1 MIKRI
6 MLSVC
11 LLLSQ
16 VLAINVAQAQS
27 YPGFTS
33 FNEFLTD
40 TLKCDG
46 NKVICLPSLQEK
58 KNIYYI
64 EYGCFTGPTMACI
77 DPNNTKIYGGST
89 VELYALMQNKVAQYN
104 QAHPGTNLT
113 VSGPT
118 TEDQGGSYTYT
129 IGPYT
134 EGSNPYAGL
143 WTISRYDVYC
153 DYADALGCMNSNTD
167 RTSMT
172 DAPCEICSKIGNP
185 FDVRNGAKYEYA
197 TDMAFPFA
205 VTRNYS
211 SKQRIAGL
219 LGKNWRTNFDKSMK
233 YFTNNNIVTSLVFT
247 TPTSEYITMI
257 SNDGINFTAFFR
269 DQKKYKVK
277 VNGNVIQLI
286 RPDSGIET
294 YDMTTGRITTEVFK
308 GQTFNYVYYNNG
320 LLNKV
325 SDIFGRYVQFNYN
338 TNSFVSQ
345 IISYNGDT
353 VSYTYYDSNIATVKY
368 NNIPQISYEYGINGL
383 LTAKLDP
390 NGVKFASFSYDEK
403 GRGIENK
410 HMTNDGHDIKKY
422 TVSYTDNTT
431 HVSQDN
437 GYVAD
442 YTMNNINY
450 AKKITN
456 MTGNGVSEDANF
468 DQNGNGMFK
477 KSQNGVIENYNYDPD
492 GRMTFYMKDAKQV
505 NINWNTDYNFIDQTI
520 ENTGAGNR
528 TTQYYQDANGNDLG
542 YRIVGNNV
550 EAYVYKYRDSYGRL
564 TSEQNEQ
571 GFVKTY
577 TYYPISSDLT
587 TSGFLKSVTTNTGS
601 QLVINSYDIRN
612 NPTSITVNG
621 VTKTITYDYKGRILT
636 ESVNGATNSYTYDLD
651 GNLTNSTMASGYQL
665 NMHYDTAGRLL
676 SIDDNMGGKSVF
688 TPDDYTGEVLKSDIL
703 QNNVLVRSRNKIVDT
718 LGRTLEAYNA
728 TIRTKQSINYS
739 SRSDLPD
746 STTDANGISSNYSYN
761 MPGQIT
767 SYSSGSD
774 SVSKNYDVEGKLRSV
789 SANNQ
794 TTNMDYDDLGRIVS
808 INSPDTG
815 TSSFTY
821 DKSQDTYTDANG
833 TLHTT
838 YKGVGGLPVNVTH
851 INNDSNFNYSN
862 FETYEYDTYG
872 RVTRIQSQYGEV
884 TYTRNNLGQLTKK
897 SQNNMF
903 TGYVPFVVQYGYDN
917 IGQKTT
923 DTYPSG
929 TVVTYEYTNGF
940 VTGLRV
946 NGTSIVSNVTYNT
959 MLQEPVSWYLGGRSV
974 VVTKDTDGLLTNFSE
989 TGIFNQQITTD
1000 NEGHILTLTDN
1011 LRNTNINVL
1020 LDDNYALKS
1029 GTMNNNVLDYT
1040 FGDNHN
1046 LTKQIDG
1053 ITNYMFEYDYS
1064 SNKLS
1069 YLEYPNVQS
1078 DKFNYRHDANGNLL
1092 TDRKATYQYD
1102 GHNNLEY
1109 SYNKVMVYNYEDTV
1123 MTRYFYN
1130 GLNQRI
1136 GKQVNTQGGQKRN
1149 FVYNENN
1156 QLIAEYDSDNNLI
1169 TEYFYFGLRPVA
1181 VKTNGV
1187 LYAVH
1192 TDYLGTPRV
1201 ITGLNGGSVVWEWK
1215 NDNPYGNNKAQGSI
1229 EFNLR
1234 FAGQYYDSE
1243 SGLHYNMNRT
1253 YNPETGRYLQSDPL
1267 GLAAGFNTY
1276 NYVNKNPLDGVD
1288 PLGLVEVVYNLKH
1301 GAGYKMAKQSGQMF
1315 GWVGEQI
1322 SNYTFMALE
1331 TAVKLNRSSSD
1342 NDLII
1347 DAHGSEY
1354 TLSGFSATQLGD
1366 QIISGK
1372 FKNPERTTSSYFADR
1387 IKKNLDINITLNAC
1401 DTGSLIVGPGFTYSY
1416 ADDLAMYLK
1425 AAAGSNYTG
1434 KINISA
1440 PTGLT
1445 TYIVGWGEI
1454 VKPDPTL
1461 EGPLLNTYNRYQN
1474 YNGYMKY
1481 TR

>member
-1 MIKRI
+1 MVKRI
-6 MLSVC
+6 MLSFC
-11 LLLSQ
+11 FLLSQ
-16 VLAINVAQAQS
+16 VLAISVAQAQA

-46 NKVICLPSLQEK
+46 VKVICQPSLQQK

-64 EYGCFTGPTMACI
+64 EYGCFTGPTTACI
-77 DPNNTKIYGGST
+77 DSNNTKVYGGS
-89 VELYALMQNKVAQYN
+89 VLELYDLMKQKVAQYN
-104 QAHPGTNLT
+104 QSHPGTNLT
-113 VSGPT
+113 VYGPT
-118 TEDQGGSYTYT
+118 NEGQGGSYTYT

-143 WTISRYDVYC
+143 WDISSYNVYC
-153 DYADALGCMNSNTD
+153 DDAGVLGCMNSTTD

-185 FDVRNGAKYEYA
+185 FDVRNGAKYEHA
-197 TDMAFPFA
+197 TDITFPFA

-211 SKQRIAGL
+211 SKHRIAGL

-233 YFTNNNIVTSLVFT
+233 AFTNNNIVTSLVFT
-247 TPTSEYITMI
+247 TPTSEYITMV
-257 SNDGINFTAFFR
+257 SNDGVNFTAFFR

-277 VNGNVIQLI
+277 VNANIVQLT

-294 YDMTTGRITTEVFK
+294 YDMTTGRISTEVFK

-320 LLNKV
+320 LLSKV

-338 TNSFVSQ
+338 SDSFVNQ
-345 IISYNGDT
+345 IVSYNGDT

-368 NNIPQISYEYGINGL
+368 NNIPQISYEYGLNGL
-383 LTAKLDP
+383 ITGKLDP
-390 NGVKFASFSYDEK
+390 NGIKFASFSYDEK

-431 HVSQDN
+431 HVSQEN

-442 YTMNNINY
+442 YTMNTINY

-477 KSQNGVIENYNYDPD
+477 KSQNGVVENYNYDPD

-505 NINWNTDYNFIDQTI
+505 FINWNTDYNFIDQTI
-520 ENTGAGNR
+520 ENTGNGNR

-542 YRIVGNNV
+542 YRVIGNNV
-550 EAYVYKYRDSYGRL
+550 EAYLYRYRDSYGRL

-577 TYYPISSDLT
+577 TYYPIDTDLT
-587 TSGFLKSVTTNTGS
+587 KSGFLKSITTNTGS
-601 QLVINSYDIRN
+601 SLVINSYDIRN

-621 VTKTITYDYKGRILT
+621 VTKNMTYDYKGRILT
-636 ESVNGATNSYTYDLD
+636 ESIMTVANDYTNTNRYTYDLD
-651 GNLTNSTMASGYQL
+651 GNLTTSTMANGYKL
-665 NMHYDTAGRLL
+665 TMNYDTAGRLL
-676 SIDDNMGGKSVF
+676 SIEDNMGGRSVF
-688 TPDDYTGEVLKSDIL
+688 TPDDYTGEVLKADIL

-761 MPGQIT
+761 MPGQVT
-767 SYSSGSD
+767 SYTSGSD

-815 TSSFTY
+815 TRSFTY
-821 DKSQDTYTDANG
+821 DKSQDTYTDANL

-838 YKGVGGLPVNVTH
+838 SKGVGGLVTSVMH
-851 INNDSNFNYSN
+851 VNNDSNFNYSN
-862 FETYEYDTYG
+862 FENYEYDTYG

-884 TYTRNNLGQLTKK
+884 TYTRNNLGQLIKK

-903 TGYVPFVVQYGYDN
+903 SGYVPFVVQYGYNN

-923 DTYPSG
+923 HTYPSG
-929 TVVTYEYTNGF
+929 TVVTYEYNNGF
-940 VTGLRV
+940 VTSIKVG
-946 NGTSIVSNVTYNT
+946 GQTIVSNVTYNT
-959 MLQEPVSWYLGGRSV
+959 MLKEPVSWYLGSRSV
-974 VVTKDTDGLLTNFSE
+974 VITKDTDGLLTNFSE
-989 TGIFNQQITTD
+989 NGIFNQQITTD

-1011 LRNTNINVL
+1011 LRNTNINVM

-1029 GTMNNNVLDYT
+1029 GTINNNVLDYT
-1040 FGDNHN
+1040 FGYNHN

-1053 ITNYMFEYDYS
+1053 IVNYQFEYDYG

-1069 YLEYPNVQS
+1069 YLEYANVQS
-1078 DKFNYRHDANGNLL
+1078 DKFNYRHDANGNLI

-1149 FVYNENN
+1149 FVYNEDN
-1156 QLIAEYDSDNNLI
+1156 QLIAEYDNDNNLI

-1181 VKTNGV
+1181 VKINGV

-1201 ITGLNGGSVVWEWK
+1201 ITGLNGGNIVWEWK
-1215 NDNPYGNNKAQGSI
+1215 NDNPYGNNKAIGSI

-1234 FAGQYYDSE
+1234 FAGQYYDQE

-1267 GLAAGFNTY
+1267 GLSAGFNTY

-1288 PLGLVEVVYNLKH
+1288 PLGLDTAPMINWQKNQGEVVANWFENFSKGVYGFFDTTTLYIPSHGLNQSVNHTGPEQLAREVINGVFDTGRRNDNMYKDQTMTSELTYSNYYMRKLKLNQNVRIVLDACFTGKETYLGAQDSIAQNL
-1301 GAGYKMAKQSGQMF
+1301 ARILRADMDRRGYK
-1315 GWVGEQI
+1315 
-1322 SNYTFMALE
+1322 NLE
-1331 TAVKLNRSSSD
+1331 LEVIAPTDEVSWQPWKLNVD
-1342 NDLII
+1342 PLQD
-1347 DAHGSEY
+1347 DTVGHW
-1354 TLSGFSATQLGD
+1354 LSF
-1366 QIISGK
+1366 
-1372 FKNPERTTSSYFADR
+1372 
-1387 IKKNLDINITLNAC
+1387 
-1401 DTGSLIVGPGFTYSY
+1401 
-1416 ADDLAMYLK
+1416 
-1425 AAAGSNYTG
+1425 
-1434 KINISA
+1434 
-1440 PTGLT
+1440 
-1445 TYIVGWGEI
+1445 
-1454 VKPDPTL
+1454 
-1461 EGPLLNTYNRYQN
+1461 
-1474 YNGYMKY
+1474 NG
-1481 TR
+1481 RN